1 MKENNKFLMIGLGKS
16 GLAMIDYLDSLGKN
30 ILAYDNNK
38 DLKIRIQDYKNVE
51 FYIGK
56 NPSGEEMVDQVIIS
70 PGVPTDLPF
79 VKKFIDRGIEV
90 IGEVEFAY
98 RHTRGTFVGVTGT
111 NGKTTTTTLLGEF
124 FKKYGL
130 DTKNLSVTL
139 QGF

>member
-56 NPSGEEMVDQVIIS
+56 NDYFSGS
-70 PGVPTDLPF
+70 T
-79 VKKFIDRGIEV
+79 
-90 IGEVEFAY
+90 Y
-98 RHTRGTFVGVTGT
+98 RFTFCE
-111 NGKTTTTTLLGEF
+111 KI
-124 FKKYGL
+124 Y
-130 DTKNLSVTL
+130 
-139 QGF
+139 

>member
-56 NPSGEEMVDQVIIS
+56 NP
-70 PGVPTDLPF
+70 
-79 VKKFIDRGIEV
+79 
-90 IGEVEFAY
+90 
-98 RHTRGTFVGVTGT
+98 
-111 NGKTTTTTLLGEF
+111 
-124 FKKYGL
+124 
-130 DTKNLSVTL
+130 
-139 QGF
+139 